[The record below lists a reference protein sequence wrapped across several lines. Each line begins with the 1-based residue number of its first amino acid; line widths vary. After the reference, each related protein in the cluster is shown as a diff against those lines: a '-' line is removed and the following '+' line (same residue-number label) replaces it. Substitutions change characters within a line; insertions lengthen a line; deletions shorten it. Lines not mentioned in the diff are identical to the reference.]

1 MIESASNQFVMIGL
15 PATGKTS
22 FLAAL
27 WYLVQHGEVE
37 HRLTIER
44 MEGDSKH
51 LNQISNSWASFE
63 VVPRTPT
70 GTERTVSMILNDTA
84 DKKTITLT
92 FPDLS
97 GESFMSQWVDR
108 HFTANYDEFLR
119 ESVGGV
125 LFISPLN
132 YHKPVRIASAIPL
145 LKEMGAAG
153 QSNGG
158 NDDDAPI
165 PWDPI
170 QAPTQVQLVELLQF
184 IAGREYFKPP
194 FRLALVVSAWDDV
207 LKVRKTSPAKWLIE
221 EMPFLSQFL
230 ESNRRLFDFNVY
242 GISAQGGDYNKDV
255 NDLTAMNPSERI
267 LIEGDGVKNVHDLTE
282 LLTWLMR

>member
-1 MIESASNQFVMIGL
+1 MTESVSNQFVMIGL

-37 HRLTIER
+37 HRLTLER
-44 MEGDSKH
+44 MDGDSKH
-51 LNQISNSWASFE
+51 LNQISNLWAGCE
-63 VVPRTPT
+63 VVLRTST
-70 GTERTVSMILNDTA
+70 SSERTVSMVLNDTST
-84 DKKTITLT
+84 KKTITLT

-108 HFTANYDEFLR
+108 HFTTSYNEFLK

-132 YHKPVRIASAIPL
+132 YQKPARIPSASL
-145 LKEMGAAG
+145 LKEIGETG
-153 QSNGG
+153 QP
-158 NDDDAPI
+158 NDETDGEGSI
-165 PWDPI
+165 PWDPT

-194 FRLALVVSAWDDV
+194 FRLALVISAWDQ
-207 LKVRKTSPAKWLIE
+207 LKGEKVSPQKWLADV
-221 EMPFLSQFL
+221 MPFLSQFL

-242 GISAQGGDYNKDV
+242 GVSAQGGDYNKDV
-255 NDLTAMNPSERI
+255 DELTGMSASERI
-267 LIEGDGVKNVHDLTE
+267 LIEGDGVKNPHDLTE

>member
-1 MIESASNQFVMIGL
+1 MSESTSNQFVMIGL

-37 HRLTIER
+37 HRLVLDR

-51 LNQISNSWASFE
+51 LNQISNLWASFE
-63 VVPRTPT
+63 LVPRTPT
-70 GTERTVSMILNDTA
+70 GVERTVSMVLNDTVE
-84 DKKTITLT
+84 KKTITLT

-97 GESFMSQWVDR
+97 GESFVLQWIDR
-108 HFTANYDEFLR
+108 HFTPTYDESLKN
-119 ESVGGV
+119 SVGGV

-132 YHKPVRIASAIPL
+132 YQKPVRIASAAPL
-145 LKEMGAAG
+145 IKEMGEAVE
-153 QSNGG
+153 SNRQK
-158 NDDDAPI
+158 NDEGSI

-170 QAPTQVQLVELLQF
+170 QSPTQVQLVELLQF

-194 FRLALVVSAWDDV
+194 FRLAIVISAWDEL
-207 LKVRKTSPAKWLIE
+207 LKGAKTSPTKWLAD
-221 EMPFLSQFL
+221 EMPFLTQFL
-230 ESNRRLFDFNVY
+230 ESNRRLFDSNVY
-242 GISAQGGDYNKDV
+242 GVSAQGGDYNRDV
-255 NDLTAMNPSERI
+255 DELTKITASERI
-267 LIEGDGVKNVHDLTE
+267 LIEGDGVRNEHDLTE

>member
-1 MIESASNQFVMIGL
+1 MMGL
-15 PATGKTS
+15 PASGKTS

-27 WYLVQHGEVE
+27 WYLVQHKEVE
-37 HRLTIER
+37 HRLALER

-51 LNQISNSWASFE
+51 LNHISSLWASFE

-70 GTERTVSMILNDTA
+70 NTIRTVSMVLNDSVT
-84 DKKTITLT
+84 KKTITLT

-97 GESFMSQWVDR
+97 GESFMSQWVER
-108 HFTANYDEFLR
+108 HFTVNYDNFLK

-125 LFISPLN
+125 LFISPLD
-132 YHKPVRIASAIPL
+132 YRKPVRIASAMPL

-153 QSNGG
+153 RSNGET
-158 NDDDAPI
+158 DDSSIA
-165 PWDPI
+165 WDPT

-184 IAGREYFKPP
+184 VAEREYFKPP
-194 FRLALVVSAWDDV
+194 FRLALVISAWDQ
-207 LKVRKTSPAKWLIE
+207 LKGVKATPVEWLVD

-242 GISAQGGDYNKDV
+242 GLSAQGGDYEGDV
-255 NDLTAMNPSERI
+255 GKLTGMKPSERI
-267 LIEGDGVKNVHDLTE
+267 LVAGDSVTNPHDLTE
-282 LLTWLMR
+282 LLTWLMH

>member
-1 MIESASNQFVMIGL
+1 MSESNQFVMMGL
-15 PATGKTS
+15 PASGKTS

-27 WYLVQHGEVE
+27 WYLVQHKEVE
-37 HRLTIER
+37 HRLTLER

-51 LNQISNSWASFE
+51 LNHISSLWASFE

-70 GTERTVSMILNDTA
+70 NTNRTVSMVLNDSVT
-84 DKKTITLT
+84 KKTITLT

-97 GESFMSQWVDR
+97 GESFMSQWVER
-108 HFTANYDEFLR
+108 HFTVNYDNFLK

-125 LFISPLN
+125 LFISPLD
-132 YHKPVRIASAIPL
+132 YRKPVRIASAMPL

-153 QSNGG
+153 RSNGET
-158 NDDDAPI
+158 DDSSIA
-165 PWDPI
+165 WDPTK
-170 QAPTQVQLVELLQF
+170 APTQVQLVELLQF
-184 IAGREYFKPP
+184 VAEREYFKPP
-194 FRLALVVSAWDDV
+194 FRLALVISAWDQ
-207 LKVRKTSPAKWLIE
+207 LKGVKATPVEWLVD

-242 GISAQGGDYNKDV
+242 GLSAQGGDYEDDV
-255 NDLTAMNPSERI
+255 SKLTGMKPSERI
-267 LIEGDGVKNVHDLTE
+267 LVAGDSVTNPHDLTE

>member
-1 MIESASNQFVMIGL
+1 MTESVSNQFVMIGL

-37 HRLTIER
+37 HRLTLER

-51 LNQISNSWASFE
+51 LNQISNLWAGCE
-63 VVPRTPT
+63 VVPRTST
-70 GTERTVSMILNDTA
+70 SSERTVSMVLNDTST
-84 DKKTITLT
+84 KKTITLT

-108 HFTANYDEFLR
+108 HFTVSYNESLK

-132 YHKPVRIASAIPL
+132 YQKPARIPSASL
-145 LKEMGAAG
+145 LKEIGETG
-153 QSNGG
+153 QP
-158 NDDDAPI
+158 NDERDGEGSI
-165 PWDPI
+165 PWDPT

-194 FRLALVVSAWDDV
+194 FRLALVISAWDQ
-207 LKVRKTSPAKWLIE
+207 LKGEKVSPQKWLADV
-221 EMPFLSQFL
+221 MPFLSQFL
-230 ESNRRLFDFNVY
+230 ESNRRLLDFNVY
-242 GISAQGGDYNKDV
+242 GVSAQGGDYTKDV
-255 NDLTAMNPSERI
+255 DELTGMSASERI
-267 LIEGDGVKNVHDLTE
+267 LIEGDGVKNPHDLTE

>member
-1 MIESASNQFVMIGL
+1 MRESASNQFVMIGL

-37 HRLTIER
+37 HGLTLER
-44 MEGDSKH
+44 MEGDNKH
-51 LNQISNSWASFE
+51 LNQISNLWASFE
-63 VVPRTPT
+63 VIPRTT
-70 GTERTVSMILNDTA
+70 TAVERTVSMVLNDI
-84 DKKTITLT
+84 DKRTITLT

-108 HFTANYDEFLR
+108 HFTANYDDFLK

-132 YHKPVRIASAIPL
+132 YQKPARIATAMQL
-145 LKEMGAAG
+145 LKEMGEAG
-153 QSNGG
+153 QSNGEKE
-158 NDDDAPI
+158 DDASV
-165 PWDPI
+165 PWDPT

-194 FRLALVVSAWDDV
+194 FRLALVISAWDEL
-207 LKVRKTSPAKWLIE
+207 LKGTKTSPAKWLADT
-221 EMPFLSQFL
+221 MPFLFQFL

-242 GISAQGGDYNKDV
+242 GVSAQGGDYKDV
-255 NDLTAMNPSERI
+255 SELTGLRPSERI
-267 LIEGDGVKNVHDLTE
+267 LIEGEGVKNPHDLTE
-282 LLTWLMR
+282 LLTWLMH

>member
-1 MIESASNQFVMIGL
+1 MTESVSNHFVMIGL

-27 WYLVQHGEVE
+27 WYLVHHGEVE

-44 MEGDSKH
+44 MEGDNSH
-51 LNQISNSWASFE
+51 LNRISDLWASFE
-63 VVPRTPT
+63 VIPRTST
-70 GTERTVSMILNDTA
+70 NSERIVSMVLKDTST
-84 DKKTITLT
+84 KESITLT

-108 HFTANYDEFLR
+108 HFTASYDEFLKK
-119 ESVGGV
+119 SVGGV
-125 LFISPLN
+125 LFISSLN
-132 YHKPVRIASAIPL
+132 YQKPAKIVSAEPL
-145 LKEMGAAG
+145 LKEMGKAG
-153 QSNGG
+153 QPNEETGEEG
-158 NDDDAPI
+158 FV
-165 PWDPI
+165 PWDST

-184 IAGREYFKPP
+184 IAVREYFKPP
-194 FRLALVVSAWDDV
+194 FRLALVISAWDDV
-207 LKVRKTSPAKWLIE
+207 LKVTKTNPAKWLAG

-242 GISAQGGDYNKDV
+242 GVSAQGGDYKKDV
-255 NDLTAMNPSERI
+255 HELTGMSASERI
-267 LIEGDGVKNVHDLTE
+267 LIEGDGVKNPHDLTE

>member
-1 MIESASNQFVMIGL
+1 MSESASNQFVMIGL

-27 WYLVQHGEVE
+27 WYLVQHGDVE
-37 HRLTIER
+37 HGLTLER

-51 LNQISNSWASFE
+51 LNQISSVWASFE
-63 VVPRTPT
+63 AVPRTSINS
-70 GTERTVSMILNDTA
+70 ERIVSMVLIETST
-84 DKKTITLT
+84 KKNITLT

-108 HFTANYDEFLR
+108 HFTASYEEFLK

-132 YHKPVRIASAIPL
+132 YHKPVRIASAMPL
-145 LKEMGAAG
+145 LKEMVEAG
-153 QSNGG
+153 QANEEKDDGG
-158 NDDDAPI
+158 SI
-165 PWDPI
+165 PWDPT

-194 FRLALVVSAWDDV
+194 FRLALVISAWDDV
-207 LKVRKTSPAKWLIE
+207 LKVKKTSPTKWLAD
-221 EMPFLSQFL
+221 EMPFLAQFL

-242 GISAQGGDYNKDV
+242 GVSAQGGDYDKDV
-255 NDLTAMNPSERI
+255 DELTEMTASERI
-267 LIEGDGVKNVHDLTE
+267 LIEGDGVRNAHDLTE

>member
-1 MIESASNQFVMIGL
+1 MTESASNQFVMIGL

-27 WYLVQHGEVE
+27 WYLVHHGEVQ

-44 MEGDSKH
+44 MKGDNKH
-51 LNQISNSWASFE
+51 LNEISNLWASCE
-63 VVPRTPT
+63 VVPRTT
-70 GTERTVSMILNDTA
+70 IAVERTVTMVLNDTVE
-84 DKKTITLT
+84 KKTITLT

-97 GESFMSQWVDR
+97 GESFMSQWVER
-108 HFTANYDEFLR
+108 HFTISYDEFLK

-132 YHKPVRIASAIPL
+132 YHKPVRIASAMPL
-145 LKEMGAAG
+145 LKEMGEVG
-153 QSNGG
+153 QSNGDK
-158 NDDDAPI
+158 NDEVAV
-165 PWDPI
+165 PWDTT

-194 FRLALVVSAWDDV
+194 FRLALVISAWDEL
-207 LKVRKTSPAKWLIE
+207 LKEKTSPAKWLADT
-221 EMPFLSQFL
+221 MPFLFQFL

-242 GISAQGGDYNKDV
+242 GVSAQGGDYKDV
-255 NDLTAMNPSERI
+255 SELTEMRPSERI
-267 LIEGDGVKNVHDLTE
+267 LIEGEGVKNLHDLTE

>member
-1 MIESASNQFVMIGL
+1 MTESASNQFVMIGL

-27 WYLVQHGEVE
+27 WYLIQHGEVE
-37 HRLTIER
+37 HRLTLER
-44 MEGDSKH
+44 MQGDSKH
-51 LNQISNSWASFE
+51 LNQISLLWAGCE
-63 VVPRTPT
+63 VVPRTST
-70 GTERTVSMILNDTA
+70 SSERIVSMVLNDIST
-84 DKKTITLT
+84 KKTITLT

-97 GESFMSQWVDR
+97 GESFMAQWVDR
-108 HFTANYDEFLR
+108 HFTASYDEFLK

-132 YHKPVRIASAIPL
+132 YHKPVRIASAMPL
-145 LKEMGAAG
+145 LKEMGEAA

-158 NDDDAPI
+158 TNEDAPI

-194 FRLALVVSAWDDV
+194 FRLALVISAWDEL
-207 LKVRKTSPAKWLIE
+207 LKGRKTSPAKWLAE

-242 GISAQGGDYNKDV
+242 GVSAQGGDYKDV
-255 NDLTAMNPSERI
+255 DELTKMNPSERI
-267 LIEGDGVKNVHDLTE
+267 LIEGDGVKNPHDLTE